1 MYLEDINIVKA
12 KTASTLI
19 QIFSCEEPF
28 WVHHICEAQKVSCL
42 SLYIEIE
49 IYLLKLKKVQ
59 CVLCGFVS
67 GQNID
72 KLIEFFPIHNN
83 NAILYFEM
91 YIVQVIPC
99 SVLIVIQS

>member
-1 MYLEDINIVKA
+1 MKSLLEGIISVRLK
-12 KTASTLI
+12 KY
-19 QIFSCEEPF
+19 
-28 WVHHICEAQKVSCL
+28 H
-42 SLYIEIE
+42 LYHLGIERQ

-83 NAILYFEM
+83 AVLYFEM
-91 YIVQVIPC
+91 YK
-99 SVLIVIQS
+99 